1 MTLAI
6 SVAWAQGRTI
16 PAIKVPLPIKID
28 GDLNDKVWETL
39 PSISNFITSFPNYG
53 KVSLFKTEVK
63 IAYDDNAVYVAA
75 HLYDKP
81 ENIRRQFTSRDNID
95 RQDVDIF
102 SVGFDTYKD
111 R

>member
-1 MTLAI
+1 MNLLRCVLFCCLTLAI

-75 HLYDKP
+75 HTYMISPK
-81 ENIRRQFTSRDNID
+81 IYADNLLLGI
-95 RQDVDIF
+95 ILIA
-102 SVGFDTYKD
+102 KM
-111 R
+111 